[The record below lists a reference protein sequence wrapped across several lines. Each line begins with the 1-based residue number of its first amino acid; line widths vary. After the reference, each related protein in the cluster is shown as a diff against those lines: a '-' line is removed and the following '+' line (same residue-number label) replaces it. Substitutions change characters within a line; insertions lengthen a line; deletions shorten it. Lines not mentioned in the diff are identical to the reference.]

1 MSAQDENGAEAIS
14 SEAEIET
21 LPEGIDD
28 PTVLRAEL
36 AKKDKAIRQIHAR
49 AIKAET
55 LLKERTE
62 KPEVTNETTMTPE
75 SKAFEINDEV
85 VDLRLD
91 GYTKDEVAYIVK
103 NGGRKELETP
113 NSYLAL
119 AINARRDQLNAE
131 KAASQ
136 TTDTANLS
144 EVERKYTPAQLAA
157 MPLKDLEAILPRV
170 S

>member
-1 MSAQDENGAEAIS
+1 MTEEEKKAAEAIS

-28 PTVLRAEL
+28 PQVLKAEI

-55 LLKERTE
+55 LLKER
-62 KPEVTNETTMTPE
+62 
-75 SKAFEINDEV
+75 SKDSEIINPPAPSLDINDEAV
-85 VDLRLD
+85 NLRFD
-91 GYTKDEVAYIVK
+91 GYSIEEVKWIMK
-103 NGGRKELETP
+103 NGGRKELENP
-113 NSYLAL
+113 ESYTSI
-119 AINARRDQLNAE
+119 AINTRREQLNAE

-136 TTDTANLS
+136 TQQSSGQS
-144 EVERKYTPAQLAA
+144 EVERKYTPEQLNA
-157 MPLKDLEAILPRV
+157 MPLKELEAILPRV